1 MSDIVLWQWLQ
12 GEPSPSPHDWLPL
25 IPEVST
31 LPLEARAPFLGYLQP
46 YLRHDDPSVR
56 ATTFS
61 MFRGATGYPAW
72 KEFLRGLNDPEA
84 QVRYA
89 VLEALKESAQHDPHR
104 WMHVLLH
111 PQADVRAWG
120 LQHLPDNF
128 PQHLCLYL
136 LSDPTQ
142 HGRVSELL
150 ETMVTPPEQTLLLL
164 DYLDQHQLSAPQALR
179 MLTNIPWQRQG
190 NRYFEQ
196 LGQTRVLSDWPETP
210 EALELAVTHPLLR
223 EDPLDRINSLLWQGQ
238 ESDNPTHQQ
247 QSQSVWDDWTYRWN
261 RGYMTRETLKRIG
274 VSLAVVGF
282 REWDWQAQPLAL
294 CARSLPCIL
303 MHPSI
308 PLTVRRQAVAQTQPS
323 QEACYIAQEIAT
335 LLESDLCRYDDGLL
349 HLATVGR
356 LLRLVPSLPYKLL
369 LEHVDEELVLQ
380 SLLQHPEC
388 GPDFLSLPAQNRTEK
403 AFYNLLLQTYVK
415 ATQHN
420 HLERLGDL
428 TLQVPVDCLSF
439 LKSLSDEP
447 FALRQTLLKYLL
459 DQTHPAVREVSEK
472 KLDRLAQALLDL
484 FPPTELTDLLRT
496 LTKSMESTLL
506 EALQEV
512 SPSLEAPEKEDSTGS
527 SETLRQSWQGME
539 GQELRTQLLQ
549 IPLLPPLV
557 LNILGYVGRRHN
569 KDELGQAVSKLS
581 FVEMASLFALEQ
593 QSILFPYEQEQ
604 ELFQQLRNQNSPQ
617 LQALAGPDPKSSL
630 KTSRRTQPSSLGQRK
645 RLSPEQ
651 SERWSQAS
659 NAELAKQLWDHMPQS
674 LEGLCKVLSRHN
686 SLPEDPVVALALLL
700 SADSYEEVALALHR
714 LELMHPRLLS
724 QLDSTLLAQCERMKN
739 LPLMATAWLYRWDRH
754 HDAFVR
760 VLQSE
765 QEDILQALQ
774 WSLGLASP
782 SLLLRF
788 WKAIQRWVN
797 RWRWH
802 HKDELEPLCPSE
814 LSTFLVDML
823 LPPHHRHA
831 ARLDKP
837 PDWVARAV
845 ELPVQEQVAHILTVL
860 DALGW
865 HHEQM
870 TLQKQRLLP
879 FLPSL
884 PPELR
889 SALQRWLPVDGNVQQ
904 SKASRASFEIA
915 SSSLLQKLRQ
925 TFIAHKLKE
934 HCYDDRRVVVEEAVS
949 QLVTLEEEGIS
960 VLLRII
966 LEDDPPHL
974 RCLTDTIALWD
985 HEESLAQLRQAVST
999 FSHDPERQ
1007 FLIAAGLCER
1017 GEDSCWSFVH
1027 DALHHTVE
1035 EDWFLADDWLQLE
1048 RLSLPVEDVAIQL
1061 VRSPLYGV
1069 YSRAIHHL
1077 LKDRS
1082 VWNER
1087 YEQALVAFLE
1097 CGFHRLPM
1105 LRRRVAR
1112 RLHQHQSWQGFP
1124 LLFTDALKEREGQPD
1139 TIAGENAWKS
1149 LWAEAAPEL
1158 VKATVQASLLA
1169 GTPSVSLKR
1178 AMICLRHSDVPKSA
1192 QQQAL
1197 LQILRTSYKAN
1208 DQQQALQHLQ
1218 PTTRRSG
1225 LLQKLAQAFAWG
1237 IQRGREL
1244 TGKIFRIEMIGGQ
1257 DFGYTRL
1264 NEARIFV
1271 NPLPLLR
1278 EVQHGDRILKGLILH
1293 EIGHHIYHSDPESQK
1308 LWKQAQ
1314 KEGLGKILNLVA
1326 DEQLERSLRAKDP
1339 TFGNDLKRL
1348 AAFAFQHNDREMHIG
1363 QLLLLLRT
1371 QGFAVLSQTPL
1382 RPARRPGHVVLSLG
1396 KLFYELEN
1404 QGFSFPRF
1412 VRALR
1417 MGLGNRHD
1425 DPKVDQA
1432 LKLFTKSFRNADMAR
1447 MLDISRQLRDIFHN
1461 EIPLLA
1467 ALSQDGLW
1475 SEQNNSEITAKGEGI
1490 TAGEL
1495 QGEVERILRGRPKSK
1510 KDPTAERV
1518 INLSDEE
1525 SFSLIHNIVP
1535 LVHNPSEHR
1544 QYKLRVARWSGKMRD
1559 HFRRLGLG
1567 TVPQR
1572 RRLSGYRL
1580 STPGLSN
1587 SLLRGDPRILM
1598 SRKTVFKTDLF
1609 VGILV
1614 DCSGS
1619 MSFNENLE
1627 RAKLFAALLA
1637 EAAASLTG
1645 VDARFFGFTDTTIF
1659 DAGTAQQC
1667 AVHALEL
1674 GGGNNDA
1681 AALWHA
1687 AQIAVR
1693 SRRQAKLLVMISDG
1707 APTECSV
1714 TALRALVKN
1723 ITERMKICCAQV
1735 AVHPLEEI
1743 CFPHY
1748 IEVTDDQLDL
1758 AIPRFGK
1765 ILAQLV
1771 RRALQG

>member
-12 GEPSPSPHDWLPL
+12 REPSLSPHDWLPL
-25 IPEVST
+25 LAEVST
-31 LPLEARAPFLGYLQP
+31 LPLEVRAPFLGYLQP
-46 YLRHDDPSVR
+46 YLRHDDPNVR
-56 ATTFS
+56 AATFS

-72 KEFLRGLNDPEA
+72 KEFLRGLHDPEA
-84 QVRYA
+84 QVRCA
-89 VLEALKESAQHDPHR
+89 VLEAMQESTQHDPHR

-111 PQADVRAWG
+111 PQEDVRIWG

-128 PQHLCLYL
+128 PLHLCLYL
-136 LSDPTQ
+136 LSDPIQ
-142 HGRVSELL
+142 NNRVCELL
-150 ETMVTPPEQTLLLL
+150 ETMVIPPEQTVLLL
-164 DYLDQHQLSAPQALR
+164 DYLDQSQLSTEQALR
-179 MLTNIPWQRQG
+179 MLTNMPWQRQG

-196 LGQTRVLSDWPETP
+196 LGQPRVLSDWPDNP
-210 EALELAVTHPLLR
+210 EALELTFTHPLLR

-238 ESDNPTHQQ
+238 ESNDPTHQQ
-247 QSQSVWDDWTYRWN
+247 QSRRIWEEWAYRWN

-274 VSLAVVGF
+274 ASLAVVGF
-282 REWDWQAQPLAL
+282 REWDWQPQPLSL

-303 MHPSI
+303 MHSGI
-308 PLTVRRQAVAQTQPS
+308 SLTVRRQAVAQTQPS
-323 QEACYIAQEIAT
+323 QEICFIAQEIAT

-369 LEHVDEELVLQ
+369 LENVEEELVLQ

-415 ATQHN
+415 ATRHTQ
-420 HLERLGDL
+420 LERLGDL
-428 TLQVPVDCLSF
+428 ALQIPVDCLSF
-439 LKSLSDEP
+439 LKNLKEEP
-447 FALRQTLLKYLL
+447 FTLRQTLLRYLL
-459 DQTHPAVREVSEK
+459 DQTHPAVREISEK
-472 KLDRLAQALLDL
+472 RLDRLALALLDL
-484 FPPTELTDLLRT
+484 FPLTEIPALLRT
-496 LTKSMESTLL
+496 LTTSIELAL
-506 EALQEV
+506 FGALQEV
-512 SPSLEAPEKEDSTGS
+512 NPSQKQPDEIDPTRIHEVLQA
-527 SETLRQSWQGME
+527 SWQDMA
-539 GQELRTQLLQ
+539 GQELRTLLLQ
-549 IPLLPPLV
+549 VPLLPPLV
-557 LNILGYVGRRHN
+557 LTILGYLGRRYN
-569 KDELGQAVSKLS
+569 KNELGQAILELS

-604 ELFQQLRNQNSPQ
+604 EFFQLLRSQSNPQ
-617 LQALAGPDPKSSL
+617 LQSLAGPSPEGL
-630 KTSRRTQPSSLGQRK
+630 LEISRRTRPSSLGQRK
-645 RLSPEQ
+645 RLAPEQ
-651 SERWSQAS
+651 RERWVQAS
-659 NAELAKQLWDHMPQS
+659 DTALAKQLWDQMPQS
-674 LEGLCKVLSRHN
+674 LEGLCKVLSRRD
-686 SLPEDPVVALALLL
+686 SLPEDSVVGLALLL

-714 LELMHPRLLS
+714 LELMYPCLLP
-724 QLDSTLLAQCERMKN
+724 QLDSTLLNQCERMKN
-739 LPLMATAWLYRWDRH
+739 LPLMATAWLYRWDQH
-754 HDAFVR
+754 HDVFVD

-765 QEDILQALQ
+765 QEDVLQALQ
-774 WSLGLASP
+774 WSLGLVSP

-788 WKAIQRWVN
+788 WKAVQRWVS

-802 HKDELEPLCPSE
+802 HKKELELLCPSE
-814 LSTFLVDML
+814 LSSFLVDML

-831 ARLDKP
+831 ARLDNP

-845 ELPVQEQVAHILTVL
+845 GLPVQEQVAHILTVL

-870 TLQKQRLLP
+870 ALQKQRLLP

-884 PPELR
+884 SPELR
-889 SALQRWLPVDGNVQQ
+889 LALQRWLPVDGNVQQ
-904 SKASRASFEIA
+904 GKASRASFA
-915 SSSLLQKLRQ
+915 VAPTSLLRKLRQ

-949 QLVTLEEEGIS
+949 QLVTLEEEGVS
-960 VLLRII
+960 VLLQVI

-985 HEESLAQLRQAVST
+985 HEESLAQLRQTVST
-999 FSHDPERQ
+999 LSHDPERQ

-1017 GEDSCWSFVH
+1017 GEDSWWSAIH
-1027 DALHHTVE
+1027 DALHQIVE

-1048 RLSLPVEDVAIQL
+1048 RLSLPVEDIAIRL
-1061 VRSPLYGV
+1061 VCSPLYGV
-1069 YSRAIHHL
+1069 YSRAVHHL
-1077 LKDRS
+1077 LQDRS

-1087 YEQALVAFLE
+1087 YEQALVGFLE

-1105 LRRRVAR
+1105 LRRRVAL

-1124 LLFTDALKEREGQPD
+1124 ILFTDALKEREGQPD
-1139 TIAGENAWKS
+1139 TIAGEDAWKS
-1149 LWAEAAPEL
+1149 LWAQAAPKL
-1158 VKATVQASLLA
+1158 VQSTVQASLLA
-1169 GTPSVSLKR
+1169 GAPGVSLQR
-1178 AMICLRHSDVPKSA
+1178 AMQCLHHTDVPEGA
-1192 QQQAL
+1192 QQEAL
-1197 LQILRTSYKAN
+1197 LQILRTSYKPN
-1208 DQQQALQHLQ
+1208 DQQQALQRLK

-1264 NEARIFV
+1264 SEARIFV

-1293 EIGHHIYHSDPESQK
+1293 EIGHHIYHSAPESQK

-1314 KEGLGKILNLVA
+1314 EEGLGKILNLVA

-1396 KLFYELEN
+1396 KLFYELES

-1417 MGLGNRHD
+1417 MGMGNRHS
-1425 DPKVDQA
+1425 DPKVDRA
-1432 LKLFTKSFRNADMAR
+1432 LKLFTKNFRNSDMAR
-1447 MLDISRQLRDIFHN
+1447 MLEISRQLRDIFHN

-1510 KDPTAERV
+1510 KSPAAERV
-1518 INLSDEE
+1518 INLSNEE

-1544 QYKLRVARWSGKMRD
+1544 QYKLRVARWSGKMSD

-1580 STPGLSN
+1580 NTPGLSN